1 MSDNPSLASRK
12 VAFILASTDH
22 GTMIV
27 NRFDY
32 HTESSGKRFGVGF
45 KILDEAAHEFGEISI
60 GSFILES
67 RRRLFG
73 DGVVVVDC
81 GANIGTHTVSWAR
94 QMTGWGSVIA
104 IEAQERIYY
113 ALAGNVAINN
123 CLNTRLIHAA
133 AGDKNGM
140 MKIPSPNYFAP
151 ASFGSLEL
159 KPARHPES
167 IGQTIDYSDA
177 RLVPVDAITIDS
189 LALNRLD
196 LLKIDVEGMECEVLE
211 GAKRTIRRSLPV
223 IIIEHIKTGP
233 DDIVKFLKHH
243 GYHMGELGLNILAI
257 HPTDKTGDGF
267 GPQASAREQ
276 RGQGAPHIA
285 GW

>member
-1 MSDNPSLASRK
+1 MSDSPPPLRK
-12 VAFILASTDH
+12 IAFVLASTDH

-32 HTESSGKRFGVGF
+32 HIQSDGQGFGVGF
-45 KILDEAAHEFGEISI
+45 KILNESSHEFGEISI
-60 GSFILES
+60 AAFILES

-73 DGVVVVDC
+73 DGVVVLDC

-104 IEAQERIYY
+104 IEAQEKIYY
-113 ALAGNVAINN
+113 ALAGNVTINN
-123 CLNTRLIHAA
+123 CFNVRAIHAA
-133 AGDKNGM
+133 AGDQNGT
-140 MKIPSPNYFAP
+140 MKIPNPDYFAP

-159 KPARHPES
+159 KPAKKAEQ
-167 IGQTIDYSDA
+167 IGQTVDYSEA

-211 GAKRTIRRSLPV
+211 GARKIIRRSLPV
-223 IIIEHIKTGP
+223 IIIEHFKTGSEE
-233 DDIVKFLKHH
+233 IVRFLKHN
-243 GYHMGELGLNILAI
+243 GYHMAELGLNILAI
-257 HPTDKTGDGF
+257 HPTDKTSEAF
-267 GPQASAREQ
+267 GQQAMFRKQ
-276 RGQGAPHIA
+276 
-285 GW
+285 

>member
-1 MSDNPSLASRK
+1 MSDSPPPLRK
-12 VAFILASTDH
+12 IALVLASTDH

-32 HTESSGKRFGVGF
+32 HTQSDGQGFGVGF
-45 KILDEAAHEFGEISI
+45 KILNESSHEFGEISI
-60 GSFILES
+60 AAFILES

-73 DGVVVVDC
+73 DGVVVLDC

-104 IEAQERIYY
+104 IEAQEKIYY

-123 CLNTRLIHAA
+123 CFNVRAIHAA
-133 AGDKNGM
+133 AGDKIGSM
-140 MKIPSPNYFAP
+140 RIPNPDYFMP

-159 KPARHPES
+159 KPAKKPEQ
-167 IGQTIDYSDA
+167 IGQTIDYTDA
-177 RLVPVDAITIDS
+177 RLVSVNAITIDS

-211 GAKRTIRRSLPV
+211 GAKRIIRHSLPV
-223 IIIEHIKTGP
+223 IIIEHFKTGP
-233 DDIVKFLKHH
+233 EEIASFLKHH
-243 GYHMGELGLNILAI
+243 GYRMAELGLNILAI
-257 HPTDKTGDGF
+257 HPTDKTSEAF
-267 GPQASAREQ
+267 GQQAVFR
-276 RGQGAPHIA
+276 RR
-285 GW
+285 